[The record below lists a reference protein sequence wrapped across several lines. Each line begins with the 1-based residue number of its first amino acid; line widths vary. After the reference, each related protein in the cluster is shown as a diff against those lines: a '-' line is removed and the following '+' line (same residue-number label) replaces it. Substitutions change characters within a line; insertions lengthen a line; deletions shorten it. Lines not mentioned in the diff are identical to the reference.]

1 MVKIKHEQLKQ
12 LIEAA
17 IFASDK
23 PISINRLKQTVLMDF
38 NLSKLSIKHVIDELV
53 LDYKPRGINLLELGS
68 GYRFQTQD
76 SLSEWL
82 GRLWEESAPR
92 YSRAYLETLALIAY
106 RQPITRGEIEQVR
119 GVAVGSNIIKTLT
132 ERDWI
137 DVVGHKEVPGRPAL
151 YATTK
156 GFLDYFG
163 LASLAQL
170 PAADN
175 FLSALDKAQ
184 EPIMLDESSSDPSS
198 TVDTQAADETDL
210 PSTEQIH

>member
-53 LDYKPRGINLLELGS
+53 LDYQPRGINLLELGS

-170 PAADN
+170 PDADN

-198 TVDTQAADETDL
+198 MVDTQAADETDL

>member
-1 MVKIKHEQLKQ
+1 MKIKHEQLKQ

-23 PISINRLKQTVLMDF
+23 PISINRLKQTVLVDF
-38 NLSKLSIKHVIDELV
+38 NLSKLAIKHVIDELV
-53 LDYKPRGINLLELGS
+53 LDYQQRGINLIELGS

-76 SLSEWL
+76 SLSQWL
-82 GRLWEESAPR
+82 SKLWEESAPK

-137 DVVGHKEVPGRPAL
+137 DVVGHKEVPGKPAL

-170 PAADN
+170 PDADN

>member
-1 MVKIKHEQLKQ
+1 M
-12 LIEAA
+12 
-17 IFASDK
+17 
-23 PISINRLKQTVLMDF
+23 
-38 NLSKLSIKHVIDELV
+38 
-53 LDYKPRGINLLELGS
+53 
-68 GYRFQTQD
+68 
-76 SLSEWL
+76 
-82 GRLWEESAPR
+82 
-92 YSRAYLETLALIAY
+92 
-106 RQPITRGEIEQVR
+106 
-119 GVAVGSNIIKTLT
+119 
-132 ERDWI
+132 
-137 DVVGHKEVPGRPAL
+137 VGHKEVPGRPAL

-170 PAADN
+170 PDADN

>member
-1 MVKIKHEQLKQ
+1 MKIKHEQLKQ

-23 PISINRLKQTVLMDF
+23 PISIARLKKTVLLDF
-38 NLSKLSIKHVIDELV
+38 NLSKLAIKHVIDELMIE
-53 LDYKPRGINLLELGS
+53 YQSRGINLLELGN
-68 GYRFQTQD
+68 GYRFQTQT
-76 SLSEWL
+76 SLSQWL
-82 GRLWEESAPR
+82 GRLWEESAPK

-170 PAADN
+170 PDADN

-184 EPIMLDESSSDPSS
+184 EPITSDETSSDPSS
-198 TVDTQAADETDL
+198 TVPTAPLDETDL
-210 PSTEQIH
+210 PPTEHIH

>member
-1 MVKIKHEQLKQ
+1 VKIKHEQLKQ

-23 PISINRLKQTVLMDF
+23 PISINRLKQTVLVDF
-38 NLSKLSIKHVIDELV
+38 NLSKLAIKHVIDELV
-53 LDYKPRGINLLELGS
+53 LDYQPRGINLIELGS

-76 SLSEWL
+76 SLSQWL
-82 GRLWEESAPR
+82 SKLWEESAPK

-137 DVVGHKEVPGRPAL
+137 DVVGHKEVPGKPAL

-170 PAADN
+170 PDADN

-184 EPIMLDESSSDPSS
+184 EPITLDEALSDSAS
-198 TVDTQAADETDL
+198 TVDTPHEDETDL

>member
-53 LDYKPRGINLLELGS
+53 LDYQPRGINLLELGS

-170 PAADN
+170 PDADN

-184 EPIMLDESSSDPSS
+184 EPLMLDESSSDPSS